1 MLDSGFNKAWGEEH
15 PPFEKPIQSENQTIE
30 VQLAKCGAKSKD
42 IDIAS
47 NLNFHFDPCT
57 WNRLFTKEN
66 MERRVPMGVHTNPF
80 HLIESMERLKRLAR
94 AEKGKLSDSHDMEEF
109 NTYKTAPD
117 YCE

>member
-15 PPFEKPIQSENQTIE
+15 PSFEKPIQSENQTIE

-47 NLNFHFDPCT
+47 NLIFISTLAPG
-57 WNRLFTKEN
+57 NRLFTKEN
-66 MERRVPMGVHTNPF
+66 MEHRVPMGVHTNPF